1 MKILKIIKI
10 LTRGLTSDK
19 ILRDKALMD
28 IKEVLLLWFIIS
40 LIKKLLVVVLK
51 LEYVRQKNDTNQL
64 LENSRK

>member
-1 MKILKIIKI
+1 MAYENSKD

>member
-1 MKILKIIKI
+1 MAYENSKD

-19 ILRDKALMD
+19 ILRDKVLMD
-28 IKEVLLLWFIIS
+28 IKKVLLLWFIIS

>member
-1 MKILKIIKI
+1 MAYENSKD

-19 ILRDKALMD
+19 ILRDKVLMD